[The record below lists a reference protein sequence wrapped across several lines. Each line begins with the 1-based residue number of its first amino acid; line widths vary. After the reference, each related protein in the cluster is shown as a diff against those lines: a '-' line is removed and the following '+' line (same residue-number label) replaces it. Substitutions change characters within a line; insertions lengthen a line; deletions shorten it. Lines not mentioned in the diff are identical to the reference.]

1 MGYSRP
7 SSLTMEPHSWDSTRA
22 KGERCLSGEKGPQ
35 KHAFLRNE
43 PELFCPENSM
53 YPFDLEWLM
62 WKKFGLSIRVRLA
75 RNGVASR
82 RPQSGV
88 KFGCR
93 ENHIAAARCG
103 KTNPN
108 PEAYGGFGCHG
119 NCIATYQLLRAPPRV
134 LNKDLWLPPECVTS
148 SPPAPAAATTRQS
161 CRLLR

>member
-53 YPFDLEWLM
+53 YPFDLE
-62 WKKFGLSIRVRLA
+62 
-75 RNGVASR
+75 
-82 RPQSGV
+82 SGV

>member
-1 MGYSRP
+1 
-7 SSLTMEPHSWDSTRA
+7 
-22 KGERCLSGEKGPQ
+22 
-35 KHAFLRNE
+35 
-43 PELFCPENSM
+43 M
-53 YPFDLEWLM
+53 YPFEIELLM
-62 WKKFGLSIRVRLA
+62 RIEFEFSNPVRLA

-93 ENHIAAARCG
+93 ENHIAAARRG

-108 PEAYGGFGCHG
+108 PEACGGFGCHG
-119 NCIATYQLLRAPPRV
+119 NCIATYQLLRALPRV